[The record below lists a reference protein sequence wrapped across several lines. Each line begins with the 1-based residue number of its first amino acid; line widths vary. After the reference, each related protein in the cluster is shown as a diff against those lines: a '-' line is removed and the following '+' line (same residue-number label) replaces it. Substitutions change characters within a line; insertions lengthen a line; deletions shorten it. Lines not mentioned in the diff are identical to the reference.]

1 MAKDYVRRTKPKSKT
16 TTRAK
21 KSTGSGRGR
30 APAPRRLPILPV
42 LLLVMVAS
50 ALGYLIHIIKGAA
63 DQRPVTPAAVVSTQK
78 TASGAAKPNPAP
90 VNPIDQKPVEKWTYI
105 QQLENKEV
113 VVKLPEAQ
121 QSTQRYLLQ
130 CGSFKSAGQA
140 EQVKAK
146 IAFQG
151 LSSQVRHSSGSVWY
165 RVVLGPYDSQR
176 VAEQDKHKLIKARA
190 VGDCA
195 IANWQG

>member
-1 MAKDYVRRTKPKSKT
+1 MAKDYVRRSKPKSKT
-16 TTRAK
+16 NTRAK
-21 KSTGSGRGR
+21 KSSGGGRGR
-30 APAPRRLPILPV
+30 APAPRRLPIVPV
-42 LLLVMVAS
+42 LLLVMVAG

-63 DQRPVTPAAVVSTQK
+63 DQRSVTPTAVVSTKNTAIGAQK
-78 TASGAAKPNPAP
+78 PSTTP

-113 VVKLPEAQ
+113 VVKLPDAKE
-121 QSTQRYLLQ
+121 STQLFLLQ
-130 CGSFKSAGQA
+130 CGSFRSSAQA

-151 LSSQVRHSSGSVWY
+151 LSSQVRHSSGSSWY
-165 RVVLGPYDSQR
+165 RVVLGPYDSKR
-176 VAEQDKHKLIKARA
+176 SAEQHKHKLIKAKA

-195 IANWQG
+195 ISNW

>member
-1 MAKDYVRRTKPKSKT
+1 MAKDYVRRSKPKSKT

-21 KSTGSGRGR
+21 KSTGNSRGR
-30 APAPRRLPILPV
+30 AAAPRRLPIFPM
-42 LLLVMVAS
+42 LLLVMVAG

-63 DQRPVTPAAVVSTQK
+63 DQRPVTPAAVVSTK
-78 TASGAAKPNPAP
+78 NTSTAAQTTPI
-90 VNPIDQKPVEKWTYI
+90 NPIDQKPVEKWTYI

-113 VVKLPEAQ
+113 VVKLPEAK

-130 CGSFKSAGQA
+130 CGSFKSAAQA

-151 LSSQVRHSSGSVWY
+151 LSSQVRHASGSVWY

-176 VAEQDKHKLIKARA
+176 VAEQDKHKLIKAKA

>member
-1 MAKDYVRRTKPKSKT
+1 MAKDYVRRSKPKSKT
-16 TTRAK
+16 TARAK
-21 KSTGSGRGR
+21 KSTGSTGRGR

-42 LLLVMVAS
+42 LLLVMVAG

-63 DQRPVTPAAVVSTQK
+63 DQRPVTPAAVVSTKKTSTPGQK
-78 TASGAAKPNPAP
+78 PAP

-130 CGSFKSAGQA
+130 CGSFQSLAQA

-151 LSSQVRHSSGSVWY
+151 LSSEVRHSSGSVWY
-165 RVVLGPYDSQR
+165 RVVLGPYDGQR
-176 VAEQDKHKLIKARA
+176 VAEQDKHKLIKAKA